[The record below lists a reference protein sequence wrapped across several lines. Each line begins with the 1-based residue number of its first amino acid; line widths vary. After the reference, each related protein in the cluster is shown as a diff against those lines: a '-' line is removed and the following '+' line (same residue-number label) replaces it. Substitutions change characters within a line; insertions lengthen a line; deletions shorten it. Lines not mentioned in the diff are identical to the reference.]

1 MLHATGL
8 AAERGGKLLFR
19 NTDLHLQQGELLH
32 VSGANGS
39 GKTTL
44 LRILCGLSMPAA
56 GVIRWQDTPVSDDP
70 DSFREALLYIGHRN
84 GMHADLSASENLQLA
99 TAANKGAADIEQ
111 ALQTVGLAEHRNKP
125 IRQLSQGQQRRVA
138 LSRLLLEQRP
148 LWILDEPLASLD
160 TGAIEWFSDCLGQ
173 HLQQGGMAILTTHQ
187 EAAFTSRVSCRL
199 VLSL

>member
-19 NTDLHLQQGELLH
+19 NIDLSLQQGELLH

-44 LRILCGLSMPAA
+44 LRLICGLTLPAA
-56 GVIRWQDTPVSDDP
+56 GEIRWRDNPVSEEP
-70 DSFREALLYIGHRN
+70 DCFRESLLYIAHRN
-84 GMHADLSASENLQLA
+84 GMHADLSAGENLQLA
-99 TAANKGAADIEQ
+99 TAANPGAEDIER
-111 ALQTVGLAEHRNKP
+111 ALQAVGLAGHGGRP

-138 LSRLLLEQRP
+138 LSRLLLEQRL
-148 LWILDEPLASLD
+148 LWILDEPLTSLD
-160 TGAIEWFSDCLGQ
+160 TPAIEWFSSCLEQ
-173 HLQQGGMAILTTHQ
+173 HLQNGGMAILTTHQ
-187 EAAFTSRVSCRL
+187 EASFISRVNYRV

>member
-32 VSGANGS
+32 VSGTNGS

-44 LRILCGLSMPAA
+44 LRILCGLTMPAA
-56 GVIRWQDTPVSDDP
+56 GAILWQEIPVDDDP

-84 GMHADLSASENLQLA
+84 GMHADLSASENLRLTTSVNQD
-99 TAANKGAADIEQ
+99 ANLIKH
-111 ALQTVGLAEHRNKP
+111 ALQTVGLAGHENKP

-160 TGAIEWFSDCLGQ
+160 TDAIGWFSGCLEQ
-173 HLQQGGMAILTTHQ
+173 HLQKGGMAILTTHQ
-187 EAAFTSRVSCRL
+187 EAAFISRVNCRL